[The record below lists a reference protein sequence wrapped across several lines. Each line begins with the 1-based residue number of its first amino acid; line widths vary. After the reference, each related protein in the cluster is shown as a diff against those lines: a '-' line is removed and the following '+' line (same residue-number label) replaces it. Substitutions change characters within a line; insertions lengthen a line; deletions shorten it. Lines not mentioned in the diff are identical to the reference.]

1 MTKVKFRL
9 RLAPGFDIDVYQAIV
24 EEIITL
30 GYPKIRGGVL
40 APFDMSDEDY
50 TILKLKYSD
59 LDEVI
64 IVL

>member
-30 GYPKIRGGVL
+30 GYPKIRGDVL
-40 APFDMSDEDY
+40 APFDMSNEDY